1 MLKLKLQYF
10 GHLMWRTDS
19 LEKTLM
25 LGKIQH
31 QIWDQ
36 IREKRQE
43 EKETTE
49 DEMVGRHRGLNGH
62 EFEQAPGVGDRQG
75 SLACCNPW
83 GYKESD
89 RTEQLSW
96 NWIHIPILFQILFL
110 YRLYR
115 VLSWV
120 SCAMELVLLDIYF
133 LHVLVVQSLSHVWLF
148 VTPWTAA
155 HHVSLSFIVSQSLLK
170 LMSIESVLPSNHL
183 ILFCP
188 LLLPS
193 VFPSI
198 KVFSSELTLHIRW
211 PKYWSFSISI
221 SSSSEYS
228 RFFPLGLFSLIS
240 LLSRGF
246 SRAFSSTTI
255 WKHQL
260 VCIC

>member
-1 MLKLKLQYF
+1 
-10 GHLMWRTDS
+10 MWELDCRESWEPKNWCFWTVL
-19 LEKTLM
+19 LEKTLESP
-25 LGKIQH
+25 LDCKEIQLVHPKGSQPWIFIGRTDAEAETPILWPPDVKNWLIKKDPDAGKD
-31 QIWDQ
+31 W
-36 IREKRQE
+36 RQE
-43 EKETTE
+43 EKGTTE
-49 DEMVGRHRGLNGH
+49 DEMVGWHRGLNGH

-89 RTEQLSW
+89 RTEQLNW

-133 LHVLVVQSLSHVWLF
+133 LYVLVVQSLSHVWLF
-148 VTPWTAA
+148 VTPRTEA

-170 LMSIESVLPSNHL
+170 LMSIESVLPSNQL

-193 VFPSI
+193 VFP
-198 KVFSSELTLHIRW
+198 HQ
-211 PKYWSFSISI
+211 
-221 SSSSEYS
+221 
-228 RFFPLGLFSLIS
+228 GLFQWVD
-240 LLSRGF
+240 
-246 SRAFSSTTI
+246 SS
-255 WKHQL
+255 H
-260 VCIC
+260 